1 VRAAA
6 DLLLAALHSA
16 GEALSG
22 CDVRFEAFARLGES
36 VHIHRERDGSLERRS
51 SREFG
56 VACRVA
62 GDGRAGFAAASGSG
76 ARAGR
81 DAARAALGTM
91 RAAPDPLPPRSL
103 LGSSGTALPFQA
115 PDAGQLAA
123 LVEDVASR
131 FAAANHGL
139 ALVQLR
145 GLAGSSAAALAT
157 GDGFHALASAGGAV
171 LELLVAPGEGPWRH
185 FHFAAP
191 ALADFDPAAVAER
204 AREAALLATRGRAP
218 ERQLAD
224 VILAPA
230 VAAPLVAALAQRL
243 TATAGPLGAARVSR
257 AWRLVDDRPGP
268 AGLLPL
274 PWDGEGLPARRI
286 ELIAGGEVRERLATW
301 ADAERTGGAPG
312 GAVRPSYRHPP
323 HAGPANLVVLPEPAL
338 QQAELLARVEHGFYL
353 AVPAGAVRLDAAS
366 GRFELRAAA
375 VAVRHGKPAT
385 AHPLVTVRGSLRRLL
400 GGLLATGGD
409 SESFSLACAV
419 TTPSLLFRRLE
430 IA

>member
-1 VRAAA
+1 MRAFTSTADATVLSSAVRAASSA
-6 DLLLAALHSA
+6 SPAASP
-16 GEALSG
+16 
-22 CDVRFEAFARLGES
+22 
-36 VHIHRERDGSLERRS
+36 
-51 SREFG
+51 
-56 VACRVA
+56 
-62 GDGRAGFAAASGSG
+62 AAAAPVSPPRP
-76 ARAGR
+76 ARAR
-81 DAARAALGTM
+81 AQDATPRAPRWPRWGPPPTLS
-91 RAAPDPLPPRSL
+91 PRSV
-103 LGSSGTALPFQA
+103 LGSSA
-115 PDAGQLAA
+115 AA
-123 LVEDVASR
+123 LQFQPPDGDRLGSIVEDVASR
-131 FAAANHGL
+131 FAAGNHGL

-157 GDGFHALASAGGAV
+157 GEGFHTLASAGGAV
-171 LELLVAPGEGPWRH
+171 LELLVAPREGPWRH
-185 FHFAAP
+185 FHFAAG
-191 ALADFDPAAVAER
+191 ALGDFDPEAVAER
-204 AREAALLATRGRAP
+204 AREAALLATRGRP
-218 ERQLAD
+218 PGRQLAD

-243 TATAGPLGAARVSR
+243 TAGADTIGAARVAR

-286 ELIAGGEVRERLATW
+286 ELIAGGRVRERLATW
-301 ADAERTGGAPG
+301 ADAEATGCAPG

-323 HAGPANLVVLPEPAL
+323 HAGPANLVVIPDVAL
-338 QQAELLARVEHGFYL
+338 QQAELLARLEDGFYL
-353 AVPAGAVRLDAAS
+353 AIPAGAVQLDVAS

-375 VAVRHGKPAT
+375 VAVRHGRPAA

-400 GGLLATGGD
+400 GGLTAVGGD

>member
-1 VRAAA
+1 MRPAA

-22 CDVRFEAFARLGES
+22 LGVRFEAFARLGES
-36 VHIHRERDGSLERRS
+36 VHLHRERDGSLERRS

-62 GDGRAGFAAASGSG
+62 GGGRAGFAAASGSG

-81 DAARAALGTM
+81 DAARAALAAM
-91 RAAPDPLPPRSL
+91 RPAPDPLPPRSL

-131 FAAANHGL
+131 FAAGDHGL

-157 GDGFHALASAGGAV
+157 GDGFHALASAGGVV
-171 LELLVAPGEGPWRH
+171 LELLVAPREGPWRH

-191 ALADFDPAAVAER
+191 ALADLDPAAVAER
-204 AREAALLATRGRAP
+204 AREAALLATRGRP
-218 ERQLAD
+218 PGRRLAD

-243 TATAGPLGAARVSR
+243 TAAAEPFGDARVSR

-286 ELIAGGEVRERLATW
+286 ELVAGGRVRERLATW
-301 ADAERTGGAPG
+301 ADAERTGGSPG

-338 QQAELLARVEHGFYL
+338 HQAELLARLEDGFYL
-353 AVPAGAVRLDAAS
+353 AIPAGTVQLDPAS

-375 VAVRHGKPAT
+375 VAVRRGRPAV
-385 AHPLVTVRGSLRRLL
+385 AHPLVSVRGSLRRIL
-400 GGLLATGGD
+400 GGLTAVGGD

>member
-1 VRAAA
+1 
-6 DLLLAALHSA
+6 
-16 GEALSG
+16 
-22 CDVRFEAFARLGES
+22 
-36 VHIHRERDGSLERRS
+36 
-51 SREFG
+51 
-56 VACRVA
+56 
-62 GDGRAGFAAASGSG
+62 
-76 ARAGR
+76 
-81 DAARAALGTM
+81 M
-91 RAAPDPLPPRSL
+91 
-103 LGSSGTALPFQA
+103 LGSSGSALPFRT
-115 PDAGQLAA
+115 PDAGRLDA
-123 LVEDVASR
+123 LVEDVAGR
-131 FAAANHGL
+131 LAPGDHGL

-145 GLAGSSAAALAT
+145 GLAGASAAAIAT
-157 GDGFHALASAGGAV
+157 GEGFHALASAGGAV
-171 LELLVAPGEGPWRH
+171 LELLLAPREGPWRH
-185 FHFAAP
+185 FHFAAA
-191 ALADFDPAAVAER
+191 ALADLDPAAVAER
-204 AREAALLATRGRAP
+204 AREAALLATRGQPP

-243 TATAGPLGAARVSR
+243 TAAAGPLGAARVAR

-301 ADAERTGGAPG
+301 AEAQASGGAPG

-338 QQAELLARVEHGFYL
+338 RQEELFARVQRGFYL
-353 AVPAGAVRLDAAS
+353 AVPAGAVRLDAAG

-375 VAVRHGKPAT
+375 VAVQNGRAAA

-400 GGLLATGGD
+400 GALVATGGD

-419 TTPSLLFRRLE
+419 TTPSLLLRRLE